1 MNLKPKVVS
10 EDLQFPS
17 FLIDAKNLEWTVGN
31 ITLDSSKLSEG
42 QVVKGGTAVFK
53 NTESNLFE
61 LVEGSTPETMAA
73 AVLTSRDVQVQ
84 DVKVNESVP
93 AIRKASVFEE
103 LLTGVTNNFK
113 KATQGRITFDV

>member
-17 FLIDAKNLEWTVGN
+17 FLRDAKNLEWTVGN

-42 QVVKGGTAVFK
+42 QIVKGGTAVFK
-53 NTESNLFE
+53 NTESGLFE
-61 LVEGSTPETMAA
+61 LVQGSTPETMAA

-84 DVKVNESVP
+84 DVQVNESVP

>member
-1 MNLKPKVVS
+1 MNLKSKVVS

-17 FLIDAKNLEWTVGN
+17 FLRDAKNLEWTVGN

-53 NTESNLFE
+53 NTESGLFE
-61 LVEGSTPETMAA
+61 LVQESTPETMAA

-84 DVKVNESVP
+84 DVQVNESVP

-113 KATQGRITFDV
+113 KATQGRIVFDV

>member
-17 FLIDAKNLEWTVGN
+17 FLRDAKNLEWTVGN

-53 NTESNLFE
+53 NTESGLFE
-61 LVEGSTPETMAA
+61 LVQGSTPETMAA

-84 DVKVNESVP
+84 DVQMNESVP

>member
-1 MNLKPKVVS
+1 MNLKPKVVT

-17 FLIDAKNLEWTVGN
+17 FLRDAKNLEWTVGN

-53 NTESNLFE
+53 NTESGLFE
-61 LVEGSTPETMAA
+61 LVQESTPETMTA

-84 DVKVNESVP
+84 DVQVNESVP

-113 KATQGRITFDV
+113 KATQGRIVFDV

>member
-17 FLIDAKNLEWTVGN
+17 FLRDAKNLEWTVGN

-53 NTESNLFE
+53 NTESDLFE
-61 LVEGSTPETMAA
+61 LVQGSTPETMAA

-93 AIRKASVFEE
+93 AIRKANVFEE